1 MAGRVVRSDGG
12 DGANSGA
19 GRTGRSARS
28 DGAGRAVSG
37 SGRTAASGGAG
48 RSGRT
53 SRITGTGIE
62 KTGGV
67 ASSRRRSVGVRDAD
81 SAGRGGGE
89 AVRRPRRTVGEA
101 GSREP
106 VSRSEPGQFVDARR
120 LASEDLVARTLQ
132 ENSGTLG
139 LATRPKVV
147 DFKARAKERKR
158 VDARIIVLRVG
169 IAVLVTVLIVGLGW
183 LLFLSPVLRLEAS
196 QVTVSGANEWVS
208 ERQVRQIVDGQTGKS
223 LLLVDTNAMTDEMTA
238 IAGVSRAEAVKK
250 FPHGLAVTIK
260 AQRPAAMLRAKGSDA
275 LTAVDSK
282 ARVLNSVSADASVE
296 GVPVIDVGDVS
307 AGLKSRAVK
316 ETLAILDSLP
326 ESLRKQITKVTAK
339 TQDSVT
345 TELNGGEHVVV
356 WGNSSDLK
364 LKKAVVAKILS
375 DPNVIGDKTQIDV
388 SAPLRPVLR

>member
-12 DGANSGA
+12 DKPAAAGSGRVSGA
-19 GRTGRSARS
+19 GKTGRVAGSSASAGAESSGRSRRVAGTGVERVGTGASGRRRTVSARS
-28 DGAGRAVSG
+28 P
-37 SGRTAASGGAG
+37 
-48 RSGRT
+48 
-53 SRITGTGIE
+53 E
-62 KTGGV
+62 
-67 ASSRRRSVGVRDAD
+67 SVV
-81 SAGRGGGE
+81 GRGGE
-89 AVRRPRRTVGEA
+89 ARKPRRMVGEA

-158 VDARIIVLRVG
+158 VGARIIALRVG
-169 IAVLVTVLIVGLGW
+169 VAILVTALVVGLGW
-183 LLFLSPVLRLEAS
+183 LLFLSPVLRLDAA

-250 FPHGLAVTIK
+250 YPHGLAVTIK
-260 AQRPAAMLRAKGSDA
+260 AQRPAAMLKEKGSDA
-275 LTAVDSK
+275 LTAVDAK
-282 ARVLNSVSADASVE
+282 ARVLNSVSANASVA
-296 GVPVIDVGDVS
+296 GVPVIDVGDVD

-316 ETLAILDSLP
+316 ETLTILDSLP

-345 TELNGGEHVVV
+345 TELNGGEHVIV
-356 WGNSSDLK
+356 WGNSSELK
-364 LKKAVVAKILS
+364 LKKAVVDKILS

>member
-1 MAGRVVRSDGG
+1 MAGRVVRSDGDNPDAG
-12 DGANSGA
+12 SGRTAGA
-19 GRTGRSARS
+19 GRTGRIAGSSAS
-28 DGAGRAVSG
+28 AGAGS
-37 SGRTAASGGAG
+37 SGRSRRVVGAGIEKTDAASGG
-48 RSGRT
+48 RRT
-53 SRITGTGIE
+53 
-62 KTGGV
+62 V
-67 ASSRRRSVGVRDAD
+67 SRRGSESVV
-81 SAGRGGGE
+81 GRGGE
-89 AVRRPRRTVGEA
+89 PSRKPRRMVGEA
-101 GSREP
+101 GSHEP

-147 DFKARAKERKR
+147 DFKARAKERRR
-158 VDARIIVLRVG
+158 VGARIIALRVG
-169 IAVLVTVLIVGLGW
+169 VAVLVTALVVGLGW

-223 LLLVDTNAMTDEMTA
+223 LLLVDTNAMTDEMAA

-260 AQRPAAMLRAKGSDA
+260 AQRPAAMLREKGSDA
-275 LTAVDSK
+275 LTAVDAK
-282 ARVLNSVSADASVE
+282 ARILNSVSANASVE
-296 GVPVIDVGDVS
+296 GVPVIDVGDLD

-316 ETLAILDSLP
+316 ETLTILDSLP
-326 ESLRKQITKVTAK
+326 ESLRKQITKVTAG

-345 TELNGGEHVVV
+345 TELNGGEHVIV

-364 LKKAVVAKILS
+364 LKKAVVDKILS
-375 DPNVIGDKTQIDV
+375 DPNVIGDKTQVDV